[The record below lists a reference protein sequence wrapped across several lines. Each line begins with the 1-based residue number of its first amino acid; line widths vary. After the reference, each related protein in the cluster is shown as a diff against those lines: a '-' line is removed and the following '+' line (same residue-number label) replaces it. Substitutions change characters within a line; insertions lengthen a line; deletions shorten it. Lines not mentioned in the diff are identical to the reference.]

1 MWTGLMQWT
10 AAEMVECDAIA
21 AALYFMFL
29 VSAHTM
35 EIEMDAN

>member
-21 AALYFMFL
+21 VALYFMFL
-29 VSAHTM
+29 VCAHTM
-35 EIEMDAN
+35 EMDAN